1 MSIRAIFSAANQDLR
16 RAAILRSAAV
26 LGCSLALAAASLDP
40 ALADYKKV
48 GADKRSK
55 AQIAEDECEAQS
67 NGSRQVIVGTVL
79 GGLIGQAIGRNNY
92 VKDCMKAR
100 GYEQAPTQ
108 KKMKKVEKKRV
119 NNNFNATKD

>member
-1 MSIRAIFSAANQDLR
+1 MSIRAVISAARTALR
-16 RAAILRSAAV
+16 RAAFSRSVVV
-26 LGCSLALAAASLDP
+26 LGCVAALAATSLNP

-48 GADKRSK
+48 GPDKRSK

-67 NGSRQVIVGTVL
+67 NGSRQVIVGAVL

-100 GYEQAPTQ
+100 GYEKAPAR
-108 KKMKKVEKKRV
+108 KKVKTVQKKRV
-119 NNNFNATKD
+119 NNNFNGKKD